1 MAKTKLQSFIADEVD
16 KVKGICVPVH
26 ASRLER
32 ALVRKVNCN
41 KLHPNPDDEFCFPE
55 IGPKDMLEIFVEGNS
70 VVLRKYEP
78 DCLFCGSS
86 RDLISYKDK
95 MICVRCLKEMKQL

>member
-1 MAKTKLQSFIADEVD
+1 MKTTGVIRQLDSLDRIVLPIELRRTLD
-16 KVKGICVPVH
+16 
-26 ASRLER
+26 
-32 ALVRKVNCN
+32 
-41 KLHPNPDDEFCFPE
+41 
-55 IGPKDMLEIFVEGNS
+55 IGPKDMLEIFVEGTS
-70 VVLRKYEP
+70 VILHKYEP